1 MSQLSK
7 IVENAVNQFVKT
19 FFRVLAFF
27 SAIFFILVVVAL
39 VSKVDK
45 PQYRQSQ
52 YEYTLLANHKGLL
65 LAKQQKLPFVLVVDI
80 QGVIGD
86 QHLNKDTVFNQLQYV
101 YENFKG
107 KEKPRALLL
116 RLNSPGG
123 VALDGHSIYRDIVD
137 FKKKMNI
144 PCYAF
149 VDGLCASASFY
160 VTSACDKVYAS
171 NLSLI
176 GNIGA
181 KMEFYNAYEGIH
193 QLGISYRPIEAG
205 GNKNAMHPLLPINDK
220 DKVPFQKLVDEAYN
234 HLVTSVVT
242 SRPHLSKEVIMRDW
256 GADVFSALE
265 AEKLGLVDHSDSN
278 YFHVLENLVDQAG
291 ILGDYHVIRL
301 ENRSWDVSGLLQPVS
316 THFSKAIDS
325 FGGVSFKKEILKNL
339 ESESLQ
345 LR

>member
-7 IVENAVNQFVKT
+7 IVENAVNHFVKT

-27 SAIFFILVVVAL
+27 SAVFFIFMVIAL
-39 VSKVDK
+39 VSKVDRT
-45 PQYRQSQ
+45 QFRQSQ
-52 YEYTLLANHKGLL
+52 YEYSLLANHKGLT
-65 LAKQQKLPFVLVVDI
+65 LAKQQKLPFILVVDI

-86 QHLNKDTVFNQLQYV
+86 QHLNKDTVFDQLQYV

-116 RLNSPGG
+116 RLSSPGG
-123 VALDGHSIYRDIVD
+123 VALDGHSMYRDIVD

-160 VTSACDKVYAS
+160 ITSACDKVYTS

-193 QLGISYRPIEAG
+193 QLGVSYRPVEAG
-205 GNKNAMHPLLPINDK
+205 GNKNAMHPLLPIDEK

-234 HLVTSVVT
+234 HLVTTIVT
-242 SRPHLSKEVIMRDW
+242 SRPQLSKEVIMRDW
-256 GADVFSALE
+256 GANIFSAIE
-265 AEKLGLVDHSDSN
+265 AEKLGLIDHSDSN
-278 YFHVLENLVDQAG
+278 YLHVLENLADQAG

-301 ENRSWDVSGLLQPVS
+301 EHKSWDVSGLLQPVS
-316 THFSKAIDS
+316 SHFSKVLGS
-325 FGGVSFKKEILKNL
+325 LGGLGFKKEILKNL
-339 ESESLQ
+339 ELESLQ